1 MGDVGG
7 RDRCLQTLEGTVIC
21 WPSDF
26 GRKAQTSQRQRDVAV
41 TRCIAEGRRYSKLL
55 YATSARV
62 NSKSRSNDE
71 LHATAVATD
80 AATQRVWL
88 GQTDRQ
94 TDRRADG
101 HSRDVRATHFAYA
114 ITLLILPFEFR
125 YYILYLVTGNNLI
138 PLGLFPSPIDL
149 FALITSSF
157 CVHSPIIIYYSP
169 NVSLPA

>member
-1 MGDVGG
+1 M
-7 RDRCLQTLEGTVIC
+7 
-21 WPSDF
+21 
-26 GRKAQTSQRQRDVAV
+26 
-41 TRCIAEGRRYSKLL
+41 
-55 YATSARV
+55 
-62 NSKSRSNDE
+62 
-71 LHATAVATD
+71 
-80 AATQRVWL
+80 WL

-149 FALITSSF
+149 FCTYHVIFLCTFTNHHLLLPQCFASGLKPNSTNPSHCIYTLPPSRLPTRTFTVQFLLSISGFVHLFLVSF
-157 CVHSPIIIYYSP
+157 LLLARLHIV
-169 NVSLPA
+169 